1 MEPLHMLRT
10 RGKMHFEE
18 TQHENFSMIAMA
30 CSCEY
35 GNASVDQI
43 TNRYISDY
51 LKSFQIDNH
60 LN

>member
-1 MEPLHMLRT
+1 MLRT